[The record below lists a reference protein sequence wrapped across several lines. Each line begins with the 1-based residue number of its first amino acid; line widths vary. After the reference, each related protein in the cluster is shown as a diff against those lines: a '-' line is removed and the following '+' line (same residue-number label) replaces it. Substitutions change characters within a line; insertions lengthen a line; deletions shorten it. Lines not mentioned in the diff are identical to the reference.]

1 MRRTDCKWTSAEIAS
16 TMNLGLADVRVMD
29 RDRFNG
35 SAVTCCETTDG
46 HTIIERRV
54 VAHDETAVR
63 SIF

>member
-1 MRRTDCKWTSAEIAS
+1 
-16 TMNLGLADVRVMD
+16 MNLGLADVRVMD